1 MSGLKLLALDQD
13 DLSIFSAHL
22 QDSVL
27 KVGDLAYAPKS
38 GLFSL
43 AVNRFVW
50 EEAKDRAKVFERRR
64 ALLSF
69 KRVQHVRSQ
78 GIDRNN
84 SDAVLQLLAIKF
96 TPKGEGPDGVVEL
109 VLAANGAIALDV
121 ECIEGQLADTGGAW
135 ETTNRPNHPLEG

>member
-27 KVGDLAYAPKS
+27 KVGDIAYSPKS
-38 GLFSL
+38 GLFSI

-50 EEAKDRAKVFERRR
+50 EGATDRAKVFERRR

-69 KRVQHVRSQ
+69 KRVRHVRSQ
-78 GIDRNN
+78 GIDRANP
-84 SDAVLQLLAIKF
+84 DAVLQLLAVSF
-96 TPKGEGPDGVVEL
+96 TQNGEGPDGVVEL
-109 VLAANGAIALDV
+109 VLAAHGGIALDV

-135 ETTNRPNHPLEG
+135 ETTSRPNHPLEG